1 MANEKTTER
10 ENVTGLDDAT
20 NRKDAEYDLV
30 ANLLAAAEYKN
41 TEIHEAQIKRNGQV
55 MFTVHLR
62 PLSDTDA
69 RTARKKATSY
79 KAHPNGAKFGKV
91 EDEFNS
97 AAFSSWLIYLSTTE
111 TDRQTIWGNPQ
122 LMAKHGLTQAYE
134 GVDILLNI
142 GEKKEL
148 FNLVYKISGMDENGN
163 PADDEMDEETFQ

>member
-10 ENVTGLDDAT
+10 ENVTGLDNAT

-30 ANLLAAAEYKN
+30 ASLLAAADYKN

-69 RTARKKATSY
+69 RDARKNATSY
-79 KAHPNGAKFGKV
+79 APHPNGPKFGKI
-91 EDEFNS
+91 EKDFNN
-97 AAFSSWLIYLSTTE
+97 AEFSSWLIYLSTTE
-111 TDRQTIWGNPQ
+111 EDRKNIWGNPQ
-122 LMAKHGLTQAYE
+122 IMAKFTLQRPVE
-134 GVDILLNI
+134 SIDILLNM

-148 FNLVYKISGMDENGN
+148 FKLVSKISGIDENGD
-163 PADDEMDEETFQ
+163 PTDEEMDEETFQ